1 MAGPRNQKKRKQ
13 KKKDK
18 KTPAASTT
26 VDVLNVSEPEPQ
38 TVPPPSEPYII
49 SRESLEAHPFPPND
63 YEEHAEPCPP
73 PPVPVQDPAEEPAYS
88 QYPPYPPEEEGSA
101 IPPSLL
107 KTPFIHDPGNGP
119 RVKDARAFLSSRFA
133 APPSVDD
140 PLCAEFADEA
150 LAEMLCTVLPEET
163 ALVRST
169 KERSSSLHWSLHADI
184 MVQQEPANVAN
195 MSCMPATLPARGYT
209 SRTSI
214 QRGYGGTQGAE
225 RFTVLGKGARAEWT
239 M

>member
-1 MAGPRNQKKRKQ
+1 MTVTSAFWRLLDRYRALGLFEVSDDNSHLECITHSHDLALTTHTIMAGPRNQKKRKQ

-49 SRESLEAHPFPPND
+49 SRESLEAHPLPPND

-169 KERSSSLHWSLHADI
+169 
-184 MVQQEPANVAN
+184 
-195 MSCMPATLPARGYT
+195 
-209 SRTSI
+209 
-214 QRGYGGTQGAE
+214 
-225 RFTVLGKGARAEWT
+225 
-239 M
+239 

>member
-63 YEEHAEPCPP
+63 YEEHVEPCPP

-169 KERSSSLHWSLHADI
+169 KECSSSL
-184 MVQQEPANVAN
+184 
-195 MSCMPATLPARGYT
+195 R
-209 SRTSI
+209 
-214 QRGYGGTQGAE
+214 
-225 RFTVLGKGARAEWT
+225 
-239 M
+239 